1 MFDPGGH
8 FFSPVMGV
16 IGSKILNDCSLFEP
30 LWLHQGI
37 IYAIHCAACSRNTT
51 IRQVIVAD
59 VHSYRQ
65 LKSYVLTKS
74 L

>member
-16 IGSKILNDCSLFEP
+16 IGIQKILNDCSLFEP

-37 IYAIHCAACSRNTT
+37 IYAYTAQRAVGIQPSDKSLSQMFNTT
-51 IRQVIVAD
+51 Y
-59 VHSYRQ
+59 S
-65 LKSYVLTKS
+65 
-74 L
+74 